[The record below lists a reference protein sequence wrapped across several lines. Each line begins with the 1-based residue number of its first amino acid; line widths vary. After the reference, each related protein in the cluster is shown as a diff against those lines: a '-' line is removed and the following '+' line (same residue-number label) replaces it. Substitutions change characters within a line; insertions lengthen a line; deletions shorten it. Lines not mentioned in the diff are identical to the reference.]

1 MLMMWSVLF
10 CFFFFK
16 QKTAY
21 EMRISDW
28 SSDVCSSDL
37 LIQHTVP
44 VEREGCI
51 VGVHT
56 KFRHTFPNRKTVEDE
71 IARLIA
77 LLDALDGDPD
87 LEECSDRE
95 QDDCDDPAW
104 LERINQTGA
113 PCPANMWWGYRDRKS
128 TRLTPVTNAH
138 LVF

>member
-1 MLMMWSVLF
+1 MEFRRVLF
-10 CFFFFK
+10 RS
-16 QKTAY
+16 Q
-21 EMRISDW
+21 E
-28 SSDVCSSDL
+28 
-37 LIQHTVP
+37 LIQHTGP

-113 PCPANMWWGYRDRKS
+113 PCPAQMWWGYRRSEERRVGNECVSKS
-128 TRLTPVTNAH
+128 RYRWWPYLKKKKTKK
-138 LVF
+138 

>member
-1 MLMMWSVLF
+1 
-10 CFFFFK
+10 
-16 QKTAY
+16 
-21 EMRISDW
+21 MRISDW

-37 LIQHTVP
+37 
-44 VEREGCI
+44 
-51 VGVHT
+51 
-56 KFRHTFPNRKTVEDE
+56 TFPNRKTVEDE

-113 PCPANMWWGYRDRKS
+113 PCPANMWWGYRDSEDEERDEAYYGLCLHYGVDQNAPASETNPDRKS
-128 TRLTPVTNAH
+128 TRLNSSH
-138 LVF
+138 

>member
-1 MLMMWSVLF
+1 MEFRRVLF
-10 CFFFFK
+10 RS
-16 QKTAY
+16 Q
-21 EMRISDW
+21 E
-28 SSDVCSSDL
+28 
-37 LIQHTVP
+37 LIQHTGP

-113 PCPANMWWGYRDRKS
+113 PCPANMWWGYRDSEDEDDRKS
-128 TRLTPVTNAH
+128 TRLNYSH
-138 LVF
+138 